1 VKQLQ
6 YSNGQSS
13 RTKLSAGIK
22 SLQELMLLTKGWQ
35 TSTKGQT
42 VNTLTLLWWLK
53 AARELGREWLW
64 LTLGDRLH

>member
-42 VNTLTLLWWLK
+42 VNTPTLLWWLK